1 MKIHQVLLT
10 PNQDLK
16 DVIYALVIIIYKCCS
31 FIIISIDLVFG
42 WFQDS
47 YTGIEQ
53 EIDHVVMAGYIKG
66 AQKVGHDLVFIVNE
80 RSELIVN

>member
-1 MKIHQVLLT
+1 ML
-10 PNQDLK
+10 
-16 DVIYALVIIIYKCCS
+16 YKCCS

-53 EIDHVVMAGYIKG
+53 ETDHVVMAGYKKG
-66 AQKVGHDLVFIVNE
+66 AQKVGHNLVFTINE
-80 RSELIVN
+80 RSELIVNKVTYNHHDDTLIMPKILQLL